1 MNRGI
6 TIAGNMIVDTVKTV
20 PAYPAIGRLADI
32 TEVKRA
38 VGGCAPNTII
48 DLARMQG
55 GMALRAAGCVGE
67 DEDGRFIL
75 RTLEENGVDT
85 SAVSALRTRRTS
97 FSDAISAMDTGER
110 TFFHYRG
117 ANAEFSPAHIPAE
130 SLECDLLHIG
140 YILLLDAFDA
150 PDAQYGTAMARYLHD
165 VQARGIATSIDVVSG
180 EERLFQEKVLPALSY
195 CDYAIMNEIEGCA
208 ASGLAPR
215 DADGSLIVDNIVRTL
230 ELFMQRGVKRRA
242 VLHCPEA
249 GFCMDAD
256 AGLTIAPSFRL
267 PRGYIKGSVGAGDAF
282 CAGCL
287 YAVYQGRDPRWML
300 RYAAAAA
307 AASLAAADSISGMKP
322 HGELER
328 MMEEWEENAL

>member
-1 MNRGI
+1 
-6 TIAGNMIVDTVKTV
+6 
-20 PAYPAIGRLADI
+20 
-32 TEVKRA
+32 
-38 VGGCAPNTII
+38 
-48 DLARMQG
+48 
-55 GMALRAAGCVGE
+55 
-67 DEDGRFIL
+67 
-75 RTLEENGVDT
+75 
-85 SAVSALRTRRTS
+85 
-97 FSDAISAMDTGER
+97 
-110 TFFHYRG
+110 
-117 ANAEFSPAHIPAE
+117 
-130 SLECDLLHIG
+130 
-140 YILLLDAFDA
+140 
-150 PDAQYGTAMARYLHD
+150 MARYQHD
-165 VQARGIATSIDVVSG
+165 VQARGIATSIDAVSG

-215 DADGSLIVDNIVRTL
+215 DADGRLIVDNIVRTL